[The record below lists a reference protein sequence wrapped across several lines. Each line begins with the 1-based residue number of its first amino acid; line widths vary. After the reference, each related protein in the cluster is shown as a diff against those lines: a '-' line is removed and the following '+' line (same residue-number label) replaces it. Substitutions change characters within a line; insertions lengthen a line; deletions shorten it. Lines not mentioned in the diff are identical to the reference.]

1 MRLQD
6 ITILREAKEDQIQ
19 LAKLPYKMTELA
31 PILSEDNV
39 KYHYNVLTKGYVN
52 RYNAG
57 EGDPDFNYGGAM
69 LHNLF
74 WTQLKAPGGA
84 NAPVGNIKTMIDD
97 KYENIKGFTEELIK
111 TATSIQG
118 SGWAYLSKSGEL
130 KTTPNQSYK
139 TDILMPIDLWE
150 HSFVDY
156 IPSKDA
162 KKKYLQNM
170 LKIVDWTV
178 INNRLDG

>member
-1 MRLQD
+1 MRLHN
-6 ITILREAKEDQIQ
+6 ILKEAKEEKIQ
-19 LAKLPYKMTELA
+19 LAKLPYKMTELK
-31 PILSEDNV
+31 PILSEDNI

-57 EGDPDFNYGGAM
+57 EGDPDFNYGGAK

-74 WTQLKAPGGA
+74 WSQLKAPGGA
-84 NAPVGNIKTMIDD
+84 NAPVGNIKQMIED
-97 KYENIKGFTEELIK
+97 KYDNIKGFTEELVK
-111 TATSIQG
+111 TAMSIQG
-118 SGWAYLSKSGEL
+118 SGWVYMSKSGEL

-139 TDILMPIDLWE
+139 TDILMPVDMWE
-150 HSFVDY
+150 HSFTDY
-156 IPSKDA
+156 VPAKDA

-170 LKIVDWTV
+170 MKIINWEV

>member
-57 EGDPDFNYGGAM
+57 EGDPDFGRAVRAGDPPEHA
-69 LHNLF
+69 LS
-74 WTQLKAPGGA
+74 
-84 NAPVGNIKTMIDD
+84 
-97 KYENIKGFTEELIK
+97 LIH
-111 TATSIQG
+111 I
-118 SGWAYLSKSGEL
+118 
-130 KTTPNQSYK
+130 
-139 TDILMPIDLWE
+139 
-150 HSFVDY
+150 
-156 IPSKDA
+156 
-162 KKKYLQNM
+162 
-170 LKIVDWTV
+170 
-178 INNRLDG
+178 

>member
-1 MRLQD
+1 MRLYKL
-6 ITILREAKEDQIQ
+6 TEAKEEQIQ

-31 PILSEDNV
+31 PYYPRIILNNYTCID
-39 KYHYNVLTKGYVN
+39 KGYVN

-57 EGDPDFNYGGAM
+57 EGDPDSNYGGAK

-74 WTQLKAPGGA
+74 WTQLKAPAGA
-84 NAPVGNIKTMIDD
+84 NAPVGNIKEMIDD
-97 KYENIKGFTEELIK
+97 KYNDIKGFTEELVK
-111 TATSIQG
+111 TAMGIQG
-118 SGWAYLSKSGEL
+118 SGWVYMSKSGEL

-139 TDILMPIDLWE
+139 TDILMPIDMWE

-156 IPSKDA
+156 IPAKDA

-178 INNRLDG
+178 INNRIDG